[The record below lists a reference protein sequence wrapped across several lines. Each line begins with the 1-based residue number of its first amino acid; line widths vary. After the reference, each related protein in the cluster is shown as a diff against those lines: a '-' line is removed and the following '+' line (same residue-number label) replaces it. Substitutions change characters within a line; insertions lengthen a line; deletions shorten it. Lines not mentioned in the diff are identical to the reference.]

1 MRRMSKK
8 HHRERGFESA
18 LQKPF
23 TGRGVLNRLGLN
35 TISQFKKSSFDQAL
49 WNASKQLWK
58 HRFGHIFWSRQDIR
72 IFGLQLLKTYVFLFI
87 RSKNPHRQ
95 RGFEHTYIHTIHTCL
110 RLVCLTGRG
119 VWAQISESYV
129 AVEMQK
135 PSQGEGFRS
144 AHVTKVADC

>member
-1 MRRMSKK
+1 MCRKGK
-8 HHRERGFESA
+8 NHHRERGFESA

-95 RGFEHTYIHTIHTCL
+95 RGFEHTYIHAY
-110 RLVCLTGRG
+110 G
-119 VWAQISESYV
+119 WFA
-129 AVEMQK
+129 
-135 PSQGEGFRS
+135 SQGEGFGLRS
-144 AHVTKVADC
+144 ARVMLPLKCKNPHRERGFEAHT

>member
-1 MRRMSKK
+1 MYVCMYVCMFGNIHTYIHTCINMCRKGK
-8 HHRERGFESA
+8 NHHRERGFESA

-35 TISQFKKSSFDQAL
+35 TLSQFKKSSFDQAL

-95 RGFEHTYIHTIHTCL
+95 RGFEHTYIHAYGL
-110 RLVCLTGRG
+110 LT
-119 VWAQISESYV
+119 
-129 AVEMQK
+129 
-135 PSQGEGFRS
+135 P
-144 AHVTKVADC
+144 VTH